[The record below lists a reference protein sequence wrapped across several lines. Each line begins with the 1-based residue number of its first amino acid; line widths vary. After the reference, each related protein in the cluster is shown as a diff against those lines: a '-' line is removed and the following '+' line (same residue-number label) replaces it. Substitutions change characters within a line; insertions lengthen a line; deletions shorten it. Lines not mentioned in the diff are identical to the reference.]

1 MSESGRIS
9 RRHLLQ
15 LGAASPLLLNL
26 ARSGDALAA
35 QPAKP
40 NVIFIMADDL
50 GYADLSCYGRREYR
64 TPNIDSLADEGLK
77 LTQGYANSAVC
88 SATRFG
94 LITGRYQ
101 YRLPGGLN
109 EPIAGDAAGIDG
121 LPVDHPTL
129 PSLFRKLGYRTSL
142 VGKWHLGQAPKFGP
156 LKSGYDRFFGIPDGG
171 ADYYTYES
179 TESKVKGKS
188 SLMEN
193 DQYIVRDGYL
203 TDLLGR
209 RAVDD
214 IEEFAAG
221 GSPFFMSL
229 HFNAPHWP
237 WEKPDA
243 SGREVSAKLG
253 ALRHY
258 DGGDAATYAA
268 MVQNLDLN
276 VGKVLRALERAGV
289 ADNTIVV
296 FTSDNGGERFSD
308 NWPFKG
314 MKDELLEGGMR
325 IPVLVRWP
333 ARITAGQT
341 SDQVMISMD
350 WLPTLLAAA
359 GGKPDPAYPSDGEDV
374 LPILLGQRPTHPRKL
389 FWRYHLKNQMAVR
402 DGNWKYLSIGGHEF
416 LFDVVKDPQER
427 GNLKAHQPDVFA
439 RLKADFA
446 VWNAGMLPYTDKS
459 YSYEL
464 KGGDRLAEQ

>member
-1 MSESGRIS
+1 M
-9 RRHLLQ
+9 
-15 LGAASPLLLNL
+15 
-26 ARSGDALAA
+26 
-35 QPAKP
+35 
-40 NVIFIMADDL
+40 
-50 GYADLSCYGRREYR
+50 
-64 TPNIDSLADEGLK
+64 
-77 LTQGYANSAVC
+77 TQGYSNSTVC

-94 LITGRYQ
+94 LIPGRSQ

-121 LPVDHPTL
+121 LPPDHPPL

-268 MVQNLDLN
+268 
-276 VGKVLRALERAGV
+276 
-289 ADNTIVV
+289 I
-296 FTSDNGGERFSD
+296 
-308 NWPFKG
+308 
-314 MKDELLEGGMR
+314 
-325 IPVLVRWP
+325 
-333 ARITAGQT
+333 
-341 SDQVMISMD
+341 
-350 WLPTLLAAA
+350 
-359 GGKPDPAYPSDGEDV
+359 
-374 LPILLGQRPTHPRKL
+374 
-389 FWRYHLKNQMAVR
+389 
-402 DGNWKYLSIGGHEF
+402 
-416 LFDVVKDPQER
+416 
-427 GNLKAHQPDVFA
+427 QP
-439 RLKADFA
+439 
-446 VWNAGMLPYTDKS
+446 
-459 YSYEL
+459 
-464 KGGDRLAEQ
+464 